1 MALQLPRCAECGA
14 PIRSRDDENCGYC
27 GSITPWELWDEISDR
42 RIELVETDVLSFEA
56 AIYRVERSTEFAGAS
71 LRATRARRRGRP
83 RPPRTDEH
91 GNIVAEASA
100 ETVLAFAGGFVLM
113 VLAIVLSKGRG
124 LSWIIAPVAYAA
136 LLAAIQWR
144 KRSHAWERFRR
155 KRRASR
161 ERRPSVPLAAGVLEI
176 SAPREHTTSPELG
189 RVRIVVLHTLR
200 GEHLVVAPEDLTI
213 EAGDV
218 GIATVRGVDLA
229 AFQAMSR
236 LRRSVGS

>member
-1 MALQLPRCAECGA
+1 MVRCGQGCFVHLKVE
-14 PIRSRDDENCGYC
+14 E
-27 GSITPWELWDEISDR
+27 EKDR
-42 RIELVETDVLSFEA
+42 RDHCCAV
-56 AIYRVERSTEFAGAS
+56 
-71 LRATRARRRGRP
+71 
-83 RPPRTDEH
+83 
-91 GNIVAEASA
+91 NIVRYPCCCCWL
-100 ETVLAFAGGFVLM
+100 TF

-176 SAPREHTTSPELG
+176 SAPREHTTSPERG